1 MTLPLIELNLGGHVL
16 AKSLC
21 QPNCWY
27 KSVQPK
33 EVQKHTCSL
42 TQCKYKLKKP
52 NVYATILRTGDGK
65 FSEVQAQKVFCI
77 FLQFWIFWRVF
88 KRPPRFLF
96 KTYKKHK
103 HALWW
108 ASVHHLQSTVWKAF
122 LLSDEIYCKLNF
134 IEVARFFYFL
144 VLLKKNLQK

>member
-1 MTLPLIELNLGGHVL
+1 MITKNLCLEINNKNKKGSATSARYYNHEQTELIMTLLFIELNLGGYVS

-21 QPNCWY
+21 QPNCWK

-65 FSEVQAQKVFCI
+65 FSEVQALSKSYSNSCQSQGPQLSSHMNLFCC
-77 FLQFWIFWRVF
+77 
-88 KRPPRFLF
+88 KCE
-96 KTYKKHK
+96 Y
-103 HALWW
+103 
-108 ASVHHLQSTVWKAF
+108 
-122 LLSDEIYCKLNF
+122 LL
-134 IEVARFFYFL
+134 
-144 VLLKKNLQK
+144 